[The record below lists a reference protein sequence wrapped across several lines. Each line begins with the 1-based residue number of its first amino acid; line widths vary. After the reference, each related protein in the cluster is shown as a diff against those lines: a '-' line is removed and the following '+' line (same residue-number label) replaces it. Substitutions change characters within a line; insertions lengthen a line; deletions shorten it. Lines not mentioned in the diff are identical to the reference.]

1 MGRPPFACGQSVG
14 ILWVDHE
21 MRETTP
27 IQGECR
33 TPDRLPRT
41 PYGRPMETPHT
52 TQGLPT
58 DNPMAAC
65 ERPMDAQRTL
75 HGRPTG
81 FHTGQPTGYQ

>member
-65 ERPMDAQRTL
+65 ERPMDAQ
-75 HGRPTG
+75 
-81 FHTGQPTGYQ
+81 